1 MEGEIADPELKGI
14 IPRCVE
20 ALFNAILEADENIE
34 FTFKVSYVEIYMEK
48 IRDLL
53 DNSHTKVNLNVREDK
68 AKGIYI
74 GDVTEVY
81 VTSHDELLGIM
92 AAGATNRA
100 TAATGM
106 NEGSSRSHSVFTI
119 TVAQRNLSNSTVTT
133 GKLVLVDLAGSETVR
148 KSNATGQQLEEAK
161 LINKSLSSLG
171 NVINALTEKSSHV
184 PYRDSKLTRILQD
197 SLGGNAKTVL
207 VVAVSPS
214 SFNASETVSTLRFG
228 TRAKSIENKV
238 SVNKTRSVEELEVL
252 LRKAENAIDVQSSHI
267 KTLEAQLRA
276 VNVSSGSVEG
286 SFGVGIDGL
295 SVEENM
301 TLEKAVAE
309 LRATRAKLEE
319 SALLQKSL
327 QENMAVISTELEE
340 EKAESQRKES
350 EVAEVTRILREKEEL
365 LGEAGGLLMEAQKQY
380 LAQKDRCESLVRENL
395 ESASGIESV
404 KSQFASEIDKLNY
417 DKRESELALETLRTE
432 NAQLKKEID
441 ELSGDDKPRGLNRL
455 DASGAAGEDASGR
468 SKGEPVSAAPSPVPS
483 SAMALSLSPSDSA
496 ESVASSEQV
505 TAAAIAAA
513 ATPATVNNRLSVE
526 SYLSRPVAR
535 ISDSDFQSRIAEIS
549 GRLSLPP
556 EVVDELT
563 GLMDQ
568 FTSALVAQQTAR
580 DKQLLRDQQKK
591 LQERGT
597 QRQRLEKDL
606 SEQVEKVYHSSY
618 MQ

>member
-591 LQERGT
+591 LQELGT

-606 SEQVEKVYHSSY
+606 SEQVEKV
-618 MQ
+618 